1 MTYRKPRTSVVN
13 EVKVIGVDSAG
24 VLFVGDMK
32 AFLPVNKAL
41 AVQRE
46 LPTFF
51 GKEGAFSDYRTFTR
65 PIPQV
70 VPEDEVTME
79 VRDTNPFIKVNRV
92 RVFSVTNSSL
102 LQIGSLDIVRAEA
115 RVLNIRQ
122 LLKGKRPI

>member
-1 MTYRKPRTSVVN
+1 
-13 EVKVIGVDSAG
+13 
-24 VLFVGDMK
+24 
-32 AFLPVNKAL
+32 
-41 AVQRE
+41 
-46 LPTFF
+46 
-51 GKEGAFSDYRTFTR
+51 
-65 PIPQV
+65 
-70 VPEDEVTME
+70 ME